1 MEINKHFEYYDY
13 QKNKIKILKI
23 FFKQNKKDEKIYQ
36 KIIEYTNN
44 YFLRKGKFHQKI
56 KKSIEINIPLPVKDN
71 KIKLINIDKNIQ
83 NNINNFLSI
92 SIKIKKKN
100 IDYYYLLNKS
110 IDNNIIII
118 KDNYDK
124 FHFYSKDLKG
134 YSKNNIYYT
143 IEEYTYVS
151 HNYITISMIN
161 RIIYLYIIM
170 IFISIFV
177 IPLTF
182 LLIRT

>member
-1 MEINKHFEYYDY
+1 M
-13 QKNKIKILKI
+13 
-23 FFKQNKKDEKIYQ
+23 
-36 KIIEYTNN
+36 
-44 YFLRKGKFHQKI
+44 
-56 KKSIEINIPLPVKDN
+56 
-71 KIKLINIDKNIQ
+71 
-83 NNINNFLSI
+83 
-92 SIKIKKKN
+92 
-100 IDYYYLLNKS
+100 NKS